1 MRYPK
6 TTLDSQPRE
15 ASVSILLALLTPAA
29 HAHASALLEG
39 LDVQTHALG
48 GRVVEASFGL
58 LWRDEVDPDWRWICH
73 EAVTQEGAVIALR
86 YAFAADGTV
95 LSAVPSL
102 EQSRELGLPVY
113 RSEDRC
119 VWEAAAGLEGVPVID
134 LAAHPTDA
142 DAAIAIASDVAGGT
156 GGSIERS
163 VDGGHSFSTVR
174 AADDRF
180 YRTLAFGP
188 DGRAW
193 VAAAWYTTP
202 GVWTLYSDDGGQTWT
217 ETAMPL
223 PDVEPGTDVDA
234 DVLHADDTGA
244 YVAVGAFRHDRLYRV
259 DMGGAVT
266 LLAEP
271 DVELTDID
279 SGPDGTIWLAGNGD
293 TFFRLDDEGLST
305 LDAAPVGQGVQV
317 DDGVLR
323 LATRSVLDGT
333 QLVESTDRGE
343 TFTTSFH
350 LSELHAPPPL
360 PRGQPCRHPMRHA
373 VARARGPPSP
383 GRRGGAGRGRRPS
396 RHRRCTPRHTRH
408 DQARGP
414 VPLRRRRGLLP
425 PRPAAALAHAA
436 AQVTRLSLLGSLGF
450 GSLCPPAGRRPVR
463 SGTPASG
470 ARLASSL

>member
-163 VDGGHSFSTVR
+163 VDGGRSFSTVR
-174 AADDRF
+174 EADDRF

-202 GVWTLYSDDGGQTWT
+202 GVWTLYSDDGG
-217 ETAMPL
+217 
-223 PDVEPGTDVDA
+223 
-234 DVLHADDTGA
+234 
-244 YVAVGAFRHDRLYRV
+244 
-259 DMGGAVT
+259 
-266 LLAEP
+266 
-271 DVELTDID
+271 
-279 SGPDGTIWLAGNGD
+279 
-293 TFFRLDDEGLST
+293 
-305 LDAAPVGQGVQV
+305 
-317 DDGVLR
+317 
-323 LATRSVLDGT
+323 
-333 QLVESTDRGE
+333 
-343 TFTTSFH
+343 
-350 LSELHAPPPL
+350 
-360 PRGQPCRHPMRHA
+360 
-373 VARARGPPSP
+373 
-383 GRRGGAGRGRRPS
+383 
-396 RHRRCTPRHTRH
+396 
-408 DQARGP
+408 
-414 VPLRRRRGLLP
+414 
-425 PRPAAALAHAA
+425 
-436 AQVTRLSLLGSLGF
+436 
-450 GSLCPPAGRRPVR
+450 
-463 SGTPASG
+463 
-470 ARLASSL
+470 

>member
-1 MRYPK
+1 
-6 TTLDSQPRE
+6 
-15 ASVSILLALLTPAA
+15 
-29 HAHASALLEG
+29 
-39 LDVQTHALG
+39 
-48 GRVVEASFGL
+48 
-58 LWRDEVDPDWRWICH
+58 
-73 EAVTQEGAVIALR
+73 
-86 YAFAADGTV
+86 
-95 LSAVPSL
+95 
-102 EQSRELGLPVY
+102 
-113 RSEDRC
+113 
-119 VWEAAAGLEGVPVID
+119 
-134 LAAHPTDA
+134 
-142 DAAIAIASDVAGGT
+142 
-156 GGSIERS
+156 
-163 VDGGHSFSTVR
+163 
-174 AADDRF
+174 
-180 YRTLAFGP
+180 
-188 DGRAW
+188 
-193 VAAAWYTTP
+193 
-202 GVWTLYSDDGGQTWT
+202 
-217 ETAMPL
+217 MPL

-293 TFFRLDDEGLST
+293 TFFRLDDEGLTT

-350 LSELHAPPPL
+350 LSELQAPPPL
-360 PRGQPCRHPMRHA
+360 PRGQPCRHPLRHA

-450 GSLCPPAGRRPVR
+450 GSLCPPAGRGPVR
-463 SGTPASG
+463 SGTPARG
-470 ARLASSL
+470 ARLASSLQGPERPQLRVGGAVCPRDAQARQPSISAKPTRLPRWPSAECDLRPSAPAGRPSRRPQGLVWTTPSTTRGRRRG